1 MKKTLKYIYEAL
13 GKTESLRIAEFLVN
27 HYDSKLPSGIKIVE
41 TSFSDDSLKGDYD
54 VDRNKIRIRTS
65 YNKKSDFII
74 SVLHEIKHAMDAK
87 RMGKSKYK
95 QQYEIEMGRQI
106 ALGKHQYHDNRY
118 EIAAEKWAQ
127 QPPPT
132 ATSADG
138 QISFGNLLSSR
149 GSSGVNNVEAP

>member
-27 HYDSKLPSGIKIVE
+27 HYSRKLPPGIKIVE
-41 TSFSDDSLKGDYD
+41 TNFPDDSLKGDYD

-87 RMGKSKYK
+87 DKGKNKYK
-95 QQYEIEMGRQI
+95 KEYEMEMNYLIGI
-106 ALGKHQYHDNRY
+106 GKHQYDDNKF
-118 EIAAEKWAQ
+118 EIEAEKWAQ
-127 QPPPT
+127 KEYRKRW
-132 ATSADG
+132 
-138 QISFGNLLSSR
+138 R
-149 GSSGVNNVEAP
+149 GDF